1 MEEEKKSTNKKKAG
15 KRANAIILSSRK
27 RNLFILTFIIIVVGL
42 IFLSL
47 YLTSWR
53 HQIKTDDAYVQ
64 GRSAYVTAQ
73 IAGTVDQVLV
83 DTTDVVK
90 KDQLLITL
98 EQQDSILKYEKAL
111 NTLRNEVKNFKN
123 LHRSLSQATLE
134 VRLKKAALE
143 RLNQDYQRRVGL
155 LRSGA
160 ISAEEVE
167 HMRLAL
173 IQAKQNLAMAKE
185 AQAVAKN
192 EIGQEY
198 NSIGEQ
204 PIIKIAID
212 AVKEAW
218 LNLQRT
224 RLKAPIAGQ
233 VARRMVEVGQNVV
246 QGQNLLVILSPED
259 MWVEANF
266 KETQLRQMCPGQR
279 ADIVS
284 DLYGSKV
291 VYHGVVE
298 GVSPGTGSAFSLLPA
313 QNATGNWIKVVQR
326 VPVRIRLDPQ
336 EVAAHPLRAGLSMK
350 VTVYIKGEKGNNVPL
365 LNPPIKDIGSE
376 GHQVDYGQVDK
387 EIQAILN

>member
-1 MEEEKKSTNKKKAG
+1 M
-15 KRANAIILSSRK
+15 
-27 RNLFILTFIIIVVGL
+27 
-42 IFLSL
+42 
-47 YLTSWR
+47 
-53 HQIKTDDAYVQ
+53 
-64 GRSAYVTAQ
+64 
-73 IAGTVDQVLV
+73 
-83 DTTDVVK
+83 
-90 KDQLLITL
+90 
-98 EQQDSILKYEKAL
+98 
-111 NTLRNEVKNFKN
+111 
-123 LHRSLSQATLE
+123 
-134 VRLKKAALE
+134 
-143 RLNQDYQRRVGL
+143 GL

-173 IQAKQNLAMAKE
+173 IQAKQNLAIAKE

-192 EIGQEY
+192 EIGQED

-291 VYHGVVE
+291 VYHL
-298 GVSPGTGSAFSLLPA
+298 SL
-313 QNATGNWIKVVQR
+313 IH
-326 VPVRIRLDPQ
+326 I
-336 EVAAHPLRAGLSMK
+336 
-350 VTVYIKGEKGNNVPL
+350 
-365 LNPPIKDIGSE
+365 
-376 GHQVDYGQVDK
+376 
-387 EIQAILN
+387 